1 MTPDPEYVDLRR
13 LRPGPIRNESLSP
26 ELLDRIKAV
35 FDVIGPYINMTLE
48 QFTDDCDARRGKV
61 ELHSHCGGV
70 NSCKGFSYDEDTDV
84 LTEHTCKGANT
95 CAGYSCVIG

>member
-1 MTPDPEYVDLRR
+1 MESSPLLAAALGGLLCLTVSACSSEPDEPTGVVTSSTVD
-13 LRPGPIRNESLSP
+13 P
-26 ELLDRIKAV
+26 
-35 FDVIGPYINMTLE
+35 NMTLE